1 VHIIYYIKIYN
12 VFFNIHLGLEEAE
25 STYPLHT
32 DSDKPMGIKNRTYS
46 NRTSQ
51 ALRLFASLIKT
62 ARKRK
67 GWSESELAE
76 RCGSTRATVRKMEQ
90 GYPGTEI
97 GSYFEVANLLDI
109 PLFAEDDSHLS
120 EIQKRVDL
128 ELSVL
133 PKRIRK
139 GSGEVFDDF

>member
-1 VHIIYYIKIYN
+1 
-12 VFFNIHLGLEEAE
+12 
-25 STYPLHT
+25 
-32 DSDKPMGIKNRTYS
+32 MGKKNRTYS
-46 NRTSQ
+46 SRTSQ
-51 ALRLFASLIKT
+51 ALRLLASLIKA
-62 ARKRK
+62 ARKHK

-76 RCGSTRATVRKMEQ
+76 RCGTTRTTIRKIEQ

-109 PLFAEDDSHLS
+109 PLLAEDQDHLS

-133 PKRIRK
+133 PQRVRK
-139 GSGEVFDDF
+139 GSQEIFDAF

>member
-1 VHIIYYIKIYN
+1 
-12 VFFNIHLGLEEAE
+12 
-25 STYPLHT
+25 
-32 DSDKPMGIKNRTYS
+32 MGKKSRTYS
-46 NRTSQ
+46 SRTSQ
-51 ALRLFASLIKT
+51 ALKLLASLIKA

-76 RCGSTRATVRKMEQ
+76 RCGATRATIRKIEQ

-109 PLFAEDDSHLS
+109 PLLAEDKDHLS

-133 PKRIRK
+133 PQRVRK
-139 GSGEVFDDF
+139 GSEEVFDDF